1 MVGMRINNNIS
12 AMNAQRRLNINQTA
26 AAKSMEKLSS
36 GLRITRA
43 ADDAAGLAISEK
55 MRAQV
60 RGLRQA
66 ARNAQDGISLVQTA
80 EGALN
85 ETHAALQ
92 RLRELAV
99 QAATDTN
106 TLDDRKAIQREINE
120 LLDEIDRIATT
131 TEFNTQKVI
140 DGSYSGVF
148 HIGANSDQSMSLTI
162 SSMKTADLG
171 ISATSLADLKVD
183 ISTASTGGVL
193 THDDA
198 NKALTVIDEAIKQVS
213 NERSKLGAVQNRLE
227 HSIANLGTS
236 AENLQ
241 ASESR
246 VRDVDMEEEY
256 MEFVK
261 NSIIQQASTSML
273 AHANMA
279 PQSVL
284 QLLGQ

>member
-1 MVGMRINNNIS
+1 
-12 AMNAQRRLNINQTA
+12 
-26 AAKSMEKLSS
+26 MEKLSS

-261 NSIIQQASTSML
+261 NSILQQASTSML